1 MTGRFLFGFGCAVF
15 LGGALS
21 AAEYFVSP
29 AGSDAAAGTR
39 EAPFGTIARAMAGM
53 SPGDIVTLLPGVYFE
68 FVRFSGAGDAARP
81 LTLRAEKPRTVIV
94 TGAHREIREKRRAW
108 RAAAPEIGLYEID
121 YDLPQPSRVLYDNVD
136 LFPYKSPEELK
147 SFTIRRG
154 TVNFPGPRHGFAV
167 DSRAGKLYVR
177 LRPDGRYGDPDPNC
191 HVMAVSPAP
200 TTKYG
205 PRYSLS
211 ASDSLA
217 CNLLLFR
224 PGAGSMH
231 LIVDGIDFETPG
243 RAAIS
248 MMASDVTV
256 RNCRF
261 QGCWRGGIE
270 RVGDAERIVLENSE
284 WHCFPIFD
292 DVRELLMTPE
302 AGKNSEV
309 AWPHKSAFRG
319 AVVPYET
326 GICTK
331 VGKDWIIRGNYIHD
345 CFDALCGLGYSGVNV
360 RIENNRFARCID
372 NAVELEDH
380 GKNIVI
386 SGNLFEDAFQ
396 AVSWQPLDG
405 PPWPGPVYIVNNC
418 FRRTSAYREMWR
430 RGMTPFKIGAPRYQ
444 WKRSASDGRLKGENA
459 DHIAAPGGIWICNNT
474 FIEPSGT
481 LIYELNWSHQ
491 RIDNIHFRNNIGI
504 FAQLR
509 QYPDSWTEG
518 VAVHA
523 GYRNNRF
530 FWSRQKPPLESL
542 ASQSVETPE
551 ELLPG
556 FASGDFAPKIRLPSL
571 PVPEVKEILPTCIG
585 AERKTEGGTG
595 KAAGRQHAGILK
607 KVFPGNDIWNGKQ
620 GVAL

>member
-15 LGGALS
+15 LGCALS

-53 SPGDIVTLLPGVYFE
+53 SQGDIVTLLPGVYFE

-386 SGNLFEDAFQ
+386 SGNLFEDSYFEQNLRGAYAAGLECGVYFFSQ
-396 AVSWQPLDG
+396 AVTVEEAEQEADFVLELLQKVPECRLSYPVAYDMEASADPDARTADPSITNQLRTDMASAFCNKIKDAGYITCIYSNKNWFEEKLDLQTLRNQYDL
-405 PPWPGPVYIVNNC
+405 WVAHW
-418 FRRTSAYREMWR
+418 TQEL
-430 RGMTPFKIGAPRYQ
+430 TPFTPFTQ
-444 WKRSASDGRLKGENA
+444 W
-459 DHIAAPGGIWICNNT
+459 
-474 FIEPSGT
+474 
-481 LIYELNWSHQ
+481 
-491 RIDNIHFRNNIGI
+491 
-504 FAQLR
+504 
-509 QYPDSWTEG
+509 QYTSEG
-518 VAVHA
+518 
-523 GYRNNRF
+523 
-530 FWSRQKPPLESL
+530 
-542 ASQSVETPE
+542 SV
-551 ELLPG
+551 
-556 FASGDFAPKIRLPSL
+556 
-571 PVPEVKEILPTCIG
+571 
-585 AERKTEGGTG
+585 
-595 KAAGRQHAGILK
+595 AGI
-607 KVFPGNDIWNGKQ
+607 NGAVDRNICTFDYARHQ
-620 GVAL
+620 TDSITYHEWSPIY